1 MDYLDLDAV
10 VVGSGCAG
18 YNCADWLHTLG
29 VTNIALVT
37 ESRTA
42 GTSRNTGSD
51 KQTYYKL
58 SLAGDEP
65 DSVLALAQT
74 LFAGGAVE
82 GDLALAE
89 AAGSVRCFMKLAEL
103 GVAFPTNEYGEYV
116 GYQTDHDPRRR
127 ASSIGPYTSRA
138 MTERLE
144 ARVLKKK
151 IRLLD
156 ELRAIEL
163 LVEDGAAAG
172 LLCLGRARGGKPHY
186 TAIRA
191 PCVVLATGGPALIYA
206 DSVYPASQTGGSS
219 LALQAGAQFAN
230 LSEWQYGIASV
241 DFRWNLSGSYQ
252 QALPRYISVDEN
264 GVEREFLRPCFD
276 DPAELLHNIFLKG
289 YEWPFDV
296 RRLKGSS
303 CIDLLVAH
311 ESVDLG
317 RKVYLDFTREPC
329 EGVDLLRSLR
339 PEAARYLAQCN
350 ALTALPIE
358 RLRRINPAA
367 VELFAAHGIDL
378 ARQPL
383 RIAVCAQHSNGG
395 IRVDPHWETSVKGL
409 YAIGEA
415 AGTFGI
421 FRPGGAALNSC
432 QVGGMRAAQQI
443 AGAGRRQP
451 PARFEALAAEAAA
464 RADRLI
470 AATHADRSTLTA
482 ARQRYEKRMSRSFGF
497 VRHIPEMTFA
507 LGQITADLDRFEAD
521 NRWARPEELPRLFQN
536 LDLLLM
542 QQAAASAILYAAGRF
557 GSRGSACVLG
567 HQDPMDRVPVPEEP
581 SGRSE
586 VIVLQKRPEISL
598 WTEPVRPIP
607 ERELWFERVW
617 NQKRPERGAD

>member
-37 ESRTA
+37 EARTA

-65 DSVLALAQT
+65 DSILALAQT
-74 LFAGGAVE
+74 LFEGGAVE
-82 GDLALAE
+82 GDLSLAE
-89 AAGSVRCFMKLAEL
+89 AAGSVRCFMRLAEL

-144 ARVLKKK
+144 ARVLEKK

-156 ELRAIEL
+156 GLRAIEL
-163 LVEDGAAAG
+163 LVDNCAVAG
-172 LLCLGRARGGKPHY
+172 LLCLGRTRGAAPHY
-186 TAIRA
+186 VAIRA

-230 LSEWQYGIASV
+230 LCEWQYGLASV

-252 QALPRYISVDEN
+252 QALPRYISIDEN
-264 GVEREFLRPCFD
+264 GVEREFLLPYFEN
-276 DPAELLHNIFLKG
+276 PAELVHRIFLKG

-296 RRLKGSS
+296 RRLQGSS
-303 CIDLLVAH
+303 FIDLLVAR
-311 ESVDLG
+311 ESVGLG

-329 EGVDLLRSLR
+329 EGEAFFGSLH

-367 VELFAAHGIDL
+367 VELYAAHGIDL

-395 IRVDPHWETSVKGL
+395 IRVDSHWESSVKGL

-415 AGTFGI
+415 AGTFGV

-432 QVGGMRAAQQI
+432 QVGGMRAARQI
-443 AGAGRRQP
+443 AESGPGQP
-451 PARFEALAAEAAA
+451 SPRFEALAAGAAA

-482 ARQRYEKRMSRSFGF
+482 ARQRYGKRMSRSFGF
-497 VRHIPEMTFA
+497 VRRIPEMAPA
-507 LGQITADLDRFEAD
+507 LRQIAADLDRFEAD
-521 NRWARPEELPRLFQN
+521 NHWTRPEELPRLFQN
-536 LDLLLM
+536 HDLLLM
-542 QQAAASAILYAAGRF
+542 QQAVGSAMLYAAERF
-557 GSRGSACVLG
+557 GSRGSAYVLRQG
-567 HQDPMDRVPVPEEP
+567 DPMDCVPVPENP
-581 SGRSE
+581 SGRRE
-586 VIVLQKRPEISL
+586 VTVLQKRQKIAL